1 MYVHIYMNLTLVTHY
16 MYKYW
21 QVLFQLVKACRTSV
35 YSGLCTQGL
44 CNYTYIN
51 VHNIA
56 LCVLKWQ

>member
-1 MYVHIYMNLTLVTHY
+1 MNLTLVTHY

-21 QVLFQLVKACRTSV
+21 QVLFLLVKACRTSV